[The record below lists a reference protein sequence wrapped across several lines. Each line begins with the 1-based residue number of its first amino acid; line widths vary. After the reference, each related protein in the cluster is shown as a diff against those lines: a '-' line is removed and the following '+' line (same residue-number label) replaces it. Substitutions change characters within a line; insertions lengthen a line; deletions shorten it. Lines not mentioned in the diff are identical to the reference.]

1 MNLEY
6 FVNLVEEPY
15 RVHSVHNG
23 GTRRQDEV
31 NSIDVLF
38 EALIESNLLA
48 TNIVFQSG
56 GYGSPLG
63 REGIVMIKQEQDYE
77 ADDEHYVYRAVFIFC
92 PGCSIRNNTE
102 ERRRTTRQTAIERLL
117 EQSMDVPMPDHV
129 VEKLNG
135 HVAIEVTQY
144 GRMDERNLPELPAPR
159 EWSAGYN
166 FNYNILSNNLTTDY
180 AACRRGNRYSLIN
193 SNEGLV
199 GEVKLKA
206 LQNYSMTP
214 LTKEDMTFARGFT
227 KLENDY
233 TGWIPNE
240 VYTAESMIST
250 EAFSVHYIRETDRS
264 IKATTVLEK
273 TKNRRTYF
281 NSKTQLKHD
290 DKRYT
295 LQPGEYF
302 FSPTSDISLMSIFD
316 YDVWLSL
323 VSATITMTK
332 TNSRVGFLSASAE
345 YQDVKSINVKA
356 KEIEVSN
363 DQEVERTFTRRAK
376 SGRLK

>member
-1 MNLEY
+1 MNLEN
-6 FVNLVEEPY
+6 FVNLVEETY
-15 RVHSVHNG
+15 RVHTVHYG

-31 NSIDVLF
+31 NVIDVLF
-38 EALIESNLLA
+38 EALIHSNLLA
-48 TNIVFQSG
+48 TNIVSQSG
-56 GYGSPLG
+56 GYNSPLG
-63 REGIVMIKQEQDYE
+63 REGIVMMQQDQDYE
-77 ADDEHYVYRAVFIFC
+77 ADDKHYVYRAVFILC
-92 PGCSIRNNTE
+92 PGCTIRNDAQA
-102 ERRRTTRQTAIERLL
+102 RMGSTRDTAIEQLL
-117 EQSMDVPMPDHV
+117 EQSMDVPMPANV

-144 GRMDERNLPELPAPR
+144 GRIDGRNLPEIPAPR
-159 EWSAGYN
+159 AWNSGYS
-166 FNYNILSNNLTTDY
+166 FNYNTVSDNLPMDY
-180 AACRRGNRYSLIN
+180 VACRRGNRYSLFN

-199 GEVKLKA
+199 GELKLKA

-214 LTKEDMTFARGFT
+214 LTEEDMTFARGFT

-240 VYTAESMIST
+240 IYNAESIIST
-250 EAFSVHYIRETDRS
+250 EAFNVHYIRDTDRS

-273 TKNRRTYF
+273 TKDRRTYF
-281 NSKTQLKHD
+281 SSKTQLKHN
-290 DKRYT
+290 DKRYS

-302 FSPTSDISLMSIFD
+302 FSPTSDVSLMSIFD

>member
-166 FNYNILSNNLTTDY
+166 FNYNILSSNLTTDY

>member
-102 ERRRTTRQTAIERLL
+102 ERRRSTRQTAIERLL

-250 EAFSVHYIRETDRS
+250 EAFSVHYIREIDRS

>member
-1 MNLEY
+1 MNLEN
-6 FVNLVEEPY
+6 FVNLVEETY
-15 RVHSVHNG
+15 RVHTVHYG

-31 NSIDVLF
+31 NVIGVLF

-48 TNIVFQSG
+48 TNIVFQAG
-56 GYGSPLG
+56 GYNSPLG
-63 REGIVMIKQEQDYE
+63 REGIVMMQQDQDYE
-77 ADDEHYVYRAVFIFC
+77 ADDKHYVYRAVFILC
-92 PGCSIRNNTE
+92 PGCTIRNDAQA
-102 ERRRTTRQTAIERLL
+102 RMGSTRDTAIEQLL

-129 VEKLNG
+129 VERLNG

-144 GRMDERNLPELPAPR
+144 GRIDGRNLPEIPAPR
-159 EWSAGYN
+159 AWNSGYS
-166 FNYNILSNNLTTDY
+166 FNYNTVSDNLPMDY
-180 AACRRGNRYSLIN
+180 VACRRGNRYSLFN

-199 GEVKLKA
+199 GELKLKA

-214 LTKEDMTFARGFT
+214 LTEEDMTFARGFT

-240 VYTAESMIST
+240 IYNAESIIST
-250 EAFSVHYIRETDRS
+250 EAFNVHYIRDTDRS

-273 TKNRRTYF
+273 TKDRRTYF
-281 NSKTQLKHD
+281 SSKTQLKHN
-290 DKRYT
+290 DKRYS

-302 FSPTSDISLMSIFD
+302 FSPTSDVSLMSIFD

>member
-38 EALIESNLLA
+38 QALIESNLLA
-48 TNIVFQSG
+48 ANIVFQSG

-77 ADDEHYVYRAVFIFC
+77 ADDEHYVYRAVFILC
-92 PGCSIRNNTE
+92 PGCSIRNNTA
-102 ERRRTTRQTAIERLL
+102 ERIGTTRETAIERLL

-129 VEKLNG
+129 VERLNG

-144 GRMDERNLPELPAPR
+144 GRMDERNLAELPAPR

-166 FNYNILSNNLTTDY
+166 FNYNTLSSNLTTDY

-281 NSKTQLKHD
+281 NSKTQLKHN

>member
-102 ERRRTTRQTAIERLL
+102 ERRRSTRQTAIERLL

>member
-1 MNLEY
+1 MNLEN

-15 RVHSVHNG
+15 RVHTVHNG

-31 NSIDVLF
+31 NVIDVLF
-38 EALIESNLLA
+38 EALIHSNLLA
-48 TNIVFQSG
+48 TNIVFQAG
-56 GYGSPLG
+56 GYNSPLG
-63 REGIVMIKQEQDYE
+63 REGIVMIQQDQDYE
-77 ADDEHYVYRAVFIFC
+77 ADDKHYVYRAVFILC
-92 PGCSIRNNTE
+92 PGCTIRNDVQAQMGS
-102 ERRRTTRQTAIERLL
+102 TRDTAIEQLL
-117 EQSMDVPMPDHV
+117 EQSMDVPMPANV

-144 GRMDERNLPELPAPR
+144 GRIDGRNLPEIPAPR
-159 EWSAGYN
+159 AWNSGYS
-166 FNYNILSNNLTTDY
+166 FNYNTVSDNLTTDY
-180 AACRRGNRYSLIN
+180 AACRRGNRYSLFN

-199 GEVKLKA
+199 GELKLKA

-214 LTKEDMTFARGFT
+214 LTEEDMTFARGFT

-233 TGWIPNE
+233 TGWIPDEIYN
-240 VYTAESMIST
+240 AESIIST
-250 EAFSVHYIRETDRS
+250 EAFNVHYIRDTDRS
-264 IKATTVLEK
+264 IRATTVLEK
-273 TKNRRTYF
+273 TEDRRTYF
-281 NSKTQLKHD
+281 NSKTQLKHN
-290 DKRYT
+290 DKRYS

>member
-102 ERRRTTRQTAIERLL
+102 ERRRSTRQTAIERLL

-302 FSPTSDISLMSIFD
+302 FSPTSDVSLMSIFD